1 MKISYV
7 ILHYN
12 TIEDTKKCI
21 DSVLNISKNSR
32 QIDVSIIIVD
42 NCSTNG
48 SGERLKELYKQEN
61 ITILHSDRN
70 LGFARGNNI
79 GYKYALKN
87 NNPDYIILSN
97 NDIEINQKN
106 FFEKI
111 IEIDNEIGFDV
122 CGPDIFAPYKQVHQ
136 NPLKVDG
143 YTKEDIQKLIKWN
156 KRQIVIFN
164 VLKYTKTYYIMHKIK
179 KLLSKGEEK
188 NILFEKEN
196 IDVILHGAFLIL
208 GKRYFKEFP
217 NGLYPK
223 TFMYMEEAILYYL
236 CKLKNLKL
244 LYSPQI
250 KVLHYEG
257 SATRDKEN
265 SRVDKSLFE
274 FRNTLDSANIFLD
287 LMEKQNERKN

>member
-21 DSVLNISKNSR
+21 DSVLNISKNTK
-32 QIDVSIIIVD
+32 QIDISIVIVD
-42 NCSTNG
+42 NYSTNG
-48 SGERLKELYKQEN
+48 SGEKLKELYKQKN
-61 ITILHSDRN
+61 ITILQSERN
-70 LGFARGNNI
+70 EGFARGNNI

-97 NDIEINQKN
+97 NDIEITQRN

-122 CGPDIFAPYKQVHQ
+122 CGPDVFAPYKQVHQ
-136 NPLKVDG
+136 NPLKIDS
-143 YTKEDIQKLIKWN
+143 YTKEDIQNIIKWN
-156 KRQIVIFN
+156 KRQIIIFN
-164 VLKYTKTYYIMHKIK
+164 ILKYTKTYGIMHKIK
-179 KLLSKGEEK
+179 KIVNKKKIK
-188 NILFEKEN
+188 NILFEKEKTD
-196 IDVILHGAFLIL
+196 IILHGSFLIF
-208 GKRYFKEFP
+208 GKRYFEEFP

-244 LYSPQI
+244 LYSPEI
-250 KVLHYEG
+250 RVLHYEG
-257 SATRDKEN
+257 AATRDKEN

-274 FRNTLDSANIFLD
+274 FKNTLDSANVFLN
-287 LMEKQNERKN
+287 LMEEQN